1 MSVALAGASSDT
13 EADSTGSIVPVDDSR
28 PGPLRRLWPDIRPY
42 RRALYTGAVLSAL
55 GMVSDLLL
63 PVLTARIVD
72 GPISRRDFGAIWSP
86 LVLVIVLSV
95 FSTAASWLRRWI
107 IAKPAAQLEV
117 HLRAKLF
124 RRLQILSVGV
134 HDGLESG
141 QLTSRAITDMST
153 LRRFFAFVAP
163 SLVALTVTLVAGVLI
178 LFGFAWQIGLVE
190 LLIAVPLVLLALRF
204 EQEYGRAS
212 RRAQD
217 QSGDLATTVEESA
230 QGIRVLKAFGRG
242 PWFGRRFE
250 WQARDLQR
258 LELVKVGLAA
268 RLWTA
273 LNTLAGLGIAAALA
287 IGCYLLT
294 VNAMTLGTLIAGITL
309 VTYLQWPII
318 GLGFLLA
325 ESNQARTAAERYWEI
340 IDTPVE
346 ITDPVH
352 PAPVPRPLRGELRFE
367 SVRFRFPDAE
377 RDLLHDISLRIRPGE
392 TVAVVGATGS
402 GKSALLGLVPRLF
415 DVSGGLGGSDVTD
428 VSDGSVTIDG
438 VDIRSLRLTDLRAIV
453 SVAFEDPV
461 LFSASVRENIT
472 LGYPD
477 ATTEQV
483 RAALEVAC
491 ATQFVDDLPWGLRT
505 RIGEQG
511 LSLSGGQRQR
521 LALAR
526 AVLDRQ
532 RHTGGHLVVL
542 DDPLSALDVTTE
554 ELVQAR
560 LHAALDGATV
570 LLVAHRP
577 STAAW
582 ADRVA
587 VLDGGRIIAD
597 GPHERLL
604 ETCPRYRELM
614 GGEVDAEPAAHGG

>member
-1 MSVALAGASSDT
+1 MSVALAGASSDA
-13 EADSTGSIVPVDDSR
+13 EADSTRRPEPPRVSR
-28 PGPLRRLWPDIRPY
+28 TGPLSRLWPDIRWY
-42 RRALYTGAVLSAL
+42 RYALFGSAALSWTGMLC
-55 GMVSDLLL
+55 DILL
-63 PVLTARIVD
+63 PVLTGRIVD
-72 GPISRRDFGAIWSP
+72 GPVAHRDFAGVWGPIALVTLLGVISTITAWS
-86 LVLVIVLSV
+86 
-95 FSTAASWLRRWI
+95 RRWI
-107 IAKPAAQLEV
+107 IARPAARLEV
-117 HLRAKLF
+117 DLRGKLF
-124 RRLQILSVGV
+124 HRLQTLSVGA
-134 HDGLESG
+134 HDGMESG

-153 LRRFFAFVAP
+153 LRRYFAFVAP
-163 SLVALTVTLVAGVLI
+163 SLVSLI
-178 LFGFAWQIGLVE
+178 GGLIVGLGLLFVFSWQIGLVQSA
-190 LLIAVPLVLLALRF
+190 IAVPLVLLSLRF

-242 PWFGRRFE
+242 PWFGERFRA
-250 WQARDLQR
+250 QSRVLQG
-258 LELVKVGLAA
+258 LEMDKVRLAA

-273 LNTLAGLGIAAALA
+273 LNMLSGLGIAAALA
-287 IGCYLLT
+287 IGGYLL
-294 VNAMTLGTLIAGITL
+294 VQQAMTLGTLVAGITL
-309 VTYLQWPII
+309 ATFLQWPIM

-325 ESNQARTAAERYWEI
+325 ELNHARTAAERYWEI
-340 IDTPVE
+340 IDTPVT
-346 ITDPVH
+346 IVDPER
-352 PAPVPRPLRGELRFE
+352 PVPLPRPLRGELRFE
-367 SVRFRFPDAE
+367 NVRFRFPDAE
-377 RDLLHDISLRIRPGE
+377 RDLLHDVSLRIRPGE

-415 DVSGGLGGSDVTD
+415 DVSSGAVT
-428 VSDGSVTIDG
+428 VDGI
-438 VDIRSLRLTDLRAIV
+438 DLRDVPLAELRTVV

-477 ATTEQV
+477 ATIEQV
-483 RAALEVAC
+483 RAALEVAR
-491 ATQFVDDLPWGLRT
+491 ATEFVDELPWGLRT

-526 AVLDRQ
+526 AVLNRQ
-532 RHTGGHLVVL
+532 RHAGGHLVVL

-554 ELVQAR
+554 EEVQTR
-560 LHAALDGATV
+560 LHTALAGATV

-597 GPHERLL
+597 GPHEQLL

-614 GGEVDAEPAAHGG
+614 GGDLDDSTAATEFAAERQR

>member
-1 MSVALAGASSDT
+1 VSVATTETVSDSEDDRTGTVDENYTTRVTGAGS
-13 EADSTGSIVPVDDSR
+13 
-28 PGPLRRLWPDIRPY
+28 LRRLWPEIRPY
-42 RRALYTGAVLSAL
+42 RAALFGSAVLSGL
-55 GMVSDLLL
+55 GMLCDIAL
-63 PVLTARIVD
+63 PFVTARIVD
-72 GPISRRDFGAIWSP
+72 GPVAQRDFGGIWVP
-86 LVLVIVLSV
+86 IGLVVGLAVLSTV
-95 FSTAASWLRRWI
+95 TSWWRRWI
-107 IAKPAAQLEV
+107 IAAPASRLEV
-117 HLRAKLF
+117 SLRGKLF
-124 RRLQILSVGV
+124 QRLQVLSVGV
-134 HDGLESG
+134 HDGMESG

-163 SLVALTVTLVAGVLI
+163 SLLSLSATLGVGVALLFVLS
-178 LFGFAWQIGLVE
+178 WQIGLIE
-190 LLIAVPLVLLALRF
+190 LLIAVPLVLLALQF
-204 EQEYGRAS
+204 EQGYGRAS

-217 QSGDLATTVEESA
+217 QSGHLATTVEESA

-242 PWFGRRFE
+242 PWFGRRFRAE
-250 WQARDLQR
+250 ARELQT
-258 LELVKVGLAA
+258 LELAKVRLAA

-273 LNTLAGLGIAAALA
+273 LNTLSALGIAAALA
-287 IGCYLLT
+287 IGGYLLT
-294 VNAMTLGTLIAGITL
+294 EQAMTVGALVAGITL
-309 VTYLQWPII
+309 TTYLQWPIM
-318 GLGFLLA
+318 GFGFLLA
-325 ESNQARTAAERYWEI
+325 EMNHARTAAQRFWEV

-346 ITDPVH
+346 ITDPEHPV
-352 PAPVPRPLRGELRFE
+352 PAPQPLRGELRFE
-367 SVRFRFPDAE
+367 RVRFRFPDAE
-377 RDLLHDISLRIRPGE
+377 RDLLHDISLHVRPGE

-415 DVSGGLGGSDVTD
+415 DVAAGA
-428 VSDGSVTIDG
+428 VTIDG
-438 VDIRSLRLTDLRAIV
+438 IDVRSLRLSDLRSQV

-477 ATTEQV
+477 AGEDRI
-483 RAALEVAC
+483 RAALDVAC
-491 ATQFVDDLPWGLRT
+491 AAPFVDELPWGLRT

-532 RHTGGHLVVL
+532 KHAGGHVVVL
-542 DDPLSALDVTTE
+542 DDPLSALDVSTE
-554 ELVQAR
+554 EQVQKR
-560 LHAALDGATV
+560 LREALAGATV

-604 ETCPRYRELM
+604 ETCSRYRELM
-614 GGEVDAEPAAHGG
+614 GGDLDAGEPERGRSFALEH

>member
-1 MSVALAGASSDT
+1 MLC
-13 EADSTGSIVPVDDSR
+13 
-28 PGPLRRLWPDIRPY
+28 
-42 RRALYTGAVLSAL
+42 
-55 GMVSDLLL
+55 DLLV
-63 PVLTARIVD
+63 PVLTAHIVD
-72 GPISRRDFGAIWSP
+72 GPVARRDFGGVWWP
-86 LVLVIVLSV
+86 VLVVAVLSLISTV
-95 FSTAASWLRRWI
+95 SSFSRRWI
-107 IAKPAAQLEV
+107 IAHPAANLEV
-117 HLRAKLF
+117 GLRARLF

-134 HDGLESG
+134 HDGMESG

-163 SLVALTVTLVAGVLI
+163 SLVALSMMVGAGVLI
-178 LFGFAWQIGLVE
+178 LFLFAWQIGLVE
-190 LLIAVPLVLLALRF
+190 LLIAVPLVLLSLRF
-204 EQEYGRAS
+204 EREYGLAS

-242 PWFGRRFE
+242 EWFGHRFRR
-250 WQARDLQR
+250 QARDLRR
-258 LELVKVGLAA
+258 LELNKVRLDAQ
-268 RLWTA
+268 LWTA
-273 LNTLAGLGIAAALA
+273 LNLLSALGIAAALA
-287 IGCYLLT
+287 IGGYLLT
-294 VNAMTLGTLIAGITL
+294 VHAMTLGTLVAGITL

-318 GLGFLLA
+318 GFGFLLA
-325 ESNQARTAAERYWEI
+325 ELNQARTAAERYWEI
-340 IDTPVE
+340 IDTPVS
-346 ITDPVH
+346 IADPAE
-352 PAPVPRPLRGELRFE
+352 PESLPRPLRGELRFE
-367 SVRFRFPDAE
+367 GVRFRFPDAE
-377 RDLLHDISLRIRPGE
+377 HDLLHDISLRIRSGE

-415 DVSGGLGGSDVTD
+415 DVSGGA
-428 VSDGSVTIDG
+428 VTIDG
-438 VDIRSLRLTDLRAIV
+438 TDIRALRLADLRSTV

-477 ATTEQV
+477 ATTAQV

-491 ATQFVDDLPWGLRT
+491 ATEFVDNLPWGLRT

-532 RHTGGHLVVL
+532 RHPGGHLVVL

-554 ELVQAR
+554 EFVQTR
-560 LHAALDGATV
+560 LHEALDGATV

-597 GPHERLL
+597 GPHEHLL

-614 GGEVDAEPAAHGG
+614 GGEVDATAAPSGGRR